1 MGCDRLMRP
10 MLLQVLG
17 EADRSQAGCEYRAFD
32 PVQEIRRRLLPNDHL
47 EAWLWPVTSY
57 RSLARPFTP
66 LSGFRLPPTGRC

>member
-1 MGCDRLMRP
+1 MGCERLMRP
-10 MLLQVLG
+10 MLLKVLG
-17 EADRSQAGCEYRAFD
+17 EADRSQAGCESRAID

-47 EAWLWPVTSY
+47 EARLRPVTSH